1 MEPKVT
7 FLEEKQAPSVGSM
20 ILYLL
25 DLSFSRN
32 TDFPEPKDD
41 QRSTVSTHKD
51 DLENILVA
59 TVLRLLVAGV
69 HGFGGTQTPQL
80 VEQLARG
87 TGRFLIH
94 LLYECILIKA
104 VKLIYLY
111 RSKQVN
117 PLPLSILKTCPHH
130 SFITTFPE
138 TYCKFLATFHC
149 FFPEQHF
156 TIVLFSI
163 FYFLNCFDFSF
174 IFVLL
179 FYCVIWQCQCYLKMK
194 NIFIVLLL
202 NNCQKTG
209 KNYLRN
215 AILHRLF
222 KKMWNSYKIFKSH
235 HVSI

>member
-1 MEPKVT
+1 MT

-111 RSKQVN
+111 RSK
-117 PLPLSILKTCPHH
+117 
-130 SFITTFPE
+130 
-138 TYCKFLATFHC
+138 
-149 FFPEQHF
+149 
-156 TIVLFSI
+156 
-163 FYFLNCFDFSF
+163 
-174 IFVLL
+174 
-179 FYCVIWQCQCYLKMK
+179 
-194 NIFIVLLL
+194 
-202 NNCQKTG
+202 
-209 KNYLRN
+209 
-215 AILHRLF
+215 
-222 KKMWNSYKIFKSH
+222 
-235 HVSI
+235 